1 MVFWDGEL
9 QCENLVSFLICLWVV
24 LTSCLC
30 FPFGCLLF
38 LFRVVCISACLLV
51 CAETLYVCLI
61 SAYYWPSGLA
71 DRNALEVTSTCPACL
86 LVSVL
91 SVCLSPC
98 AILACLLVLF
108 LYLYHAIPCNPMQY
122 HWKSL
127 KPCNT
132 IKFHWIPAG
141 LCLIVCLSV
150 CPMSQVF
157 FCLSVPCPMYLS
169 VCPMSAFVR
178 SVQEPAGERRAAM
191 PGSSTGKIVT
201 IAIWPFAIIY
211 MDHQR
216 GRRVVPAERRAG
228 HNSDKR

>member
-1 MVFWDGEL
+1 MWEL
-9 QCENLVSFLICLWVV
+9 SFLQICLWVV

-61 SAYYWPSGLA
+61 SAYYSPSGLA

-122 HWKSL
+122 QWKSL

-132 IKFHWIPAG
+132 IKLYWIPSNTIQYHPIQYNTLYTRSPPQVRAIK
-141 LCLIVCLSV
+141 LCIGEKG
-150 CPMSQVF
+150 PQIWAVF
-157 FCLSVPCPMYLS
+157 FLWCLP
-169 VCPMSAFVR
+169 
-178 SVQEPAGERRAAM
+178 
-191 PGSSTGKIVT
+191 
-201 IAIWPFAIIY
+201 
-211 MDHQR
+211 
-216 GRRVVPAERRAG
+216 
-228 HNSDKR
+228 